1 MLLGELI
8 GINDTIIKY
17 KNKID
22 SSIDWNDIKESG
34 YYTVISGNGPNF
46 GISFGVLLVLYT
58 NSGYGIQIASSANPK
73 DFIVK
78 MRNTSGNDWSNW
90 KTVSLT

>member
-1 MLLGELI
+1 MLLGGLL
-8 GINDTIIKY
+8 GVNDTIIKY

-22 SSIDWNDIKESG
+22 SNIDWNDIKESG
-34 YYTVISGNGPNF
+34 YYTVISGSGPNF

-78 MRNTSGNDWSNW
+78 MRNTSGHDWSNW